1 MRECIG
7 EIEMIPAEYANH
19 ESVITVACVN
29 FTPVEGDKA
38 ATLARM
44 EANIIEAAAQGC
56 NLIVFPE
63 EALSGAARCVACQ
76 EQGSACPEHLAF
88 AETVP
93 GESSERILA
102 LARELD
108 VYVIFGLPER
118 DPDDPRVLYNAAA
131 VVGPEGIQG
140 TYRKLHL
147 GSLPWVTEGISF
159 RPGDSLPIWQTRYGP
174 IGVLIC
180 YDFWLNPELSRL
192 LALKGARLIVNCCA
206 SFVGPGKRDYL
217 VQTTATR
224 AMENIVYTAS
234 ANLVGGPASLSSYA
248 GSDLVESAR
257 EANFLGHSTICGP
270 AFPRFS
276 HVYAEGGDTEE
287 IVSATLNFERLH
299 RWDAV
304 YPWRKWRREHQKETS
319 ALIAREF
326 QELA

>member
-1 MRECIG
+1 
-7 EIEMIPAEYANH
+7 MIPAEYANH

-44 EANIIEAAAQGC
+44 EANIVEAAAQGS

-63 EALSGAARCVACQ
+63 EALSGAARCAACQ
-76 EQGSACPEHLAF
+76 EQGSPCQEHLAF

-118 DPDDPRVLYNAAA
+118 DPDDPQVLYNAAA

-159 RPGDSLPIWQTRYGP
+159 RPGDSLPIWETRYGP

-206 SFVGPGKRDYL
+206 SFAGPGKRDSM
-217 VQTTATR
+217 VQATATR
-224 AMENIVYTAS
+224 AMENVVYTAS
-234 ANLVGGPASLSSYA
+234 ANLVGGPSSLSSYA
-248 GSDLVESAR
+248 GSDLVESPR
-257 EANFLGHSTICGP
+257 EANFQGHSVICGP
-270 AFPRFS
+270 AFPRFT
-276 HVYAEGGDTEE
+276 HVFAEGGDTEE

-304 YPWRKWRREHQKETS
+304 YPWRKWRRERQKETS

-326 QELA
+326 EKLA